1 MASATK
7 VVLSPHAMGS
17 MFGGG
22 SMDPCSP
29 SRLFD
34 TKMMHVI
41 RLSNSPICLPERKEA
56 ETIQFGGKK
65 RRRVHFDVTKFEKV
79 YSKVVHSDETEE
91 VDERWISHEQLLRMQ
106 KRQRYH
112 AAQILAKSPSYTSSI
127 RALMDTHKNLDG
139 GKKVS
144 LKQHISCVSETDCR
158 GLERLVVDKLNHLR
172 KENVRITLS
181 LQAQLR
187 EKGMW
192 GTDYAREMIRKRSA
206 SISRPLQQ
214 LASHLAQLDE
224 WEAKQGTPYKP
235 V

>member
-1 MASATK
+1 MAGATK

-17 MFGGG
+17 MFGG

-34 TKMMHVI
+34 TKMMHAI
-41 RLSNSPICLPERKEA
+41 RLSNQPIYLPERKEA
-56 ETIQFGGKK
+56 DIIQPGSKK
-65 RRRVHFDVTKFEKV
+65 RRRVHFDVTKIEKV
-79 YSKVVHSDETEE
+79 DLKVCCEDTDE
-91 VDERWISHEQLLRMQ
+91 VDERWISQEQLLRMQ

-112 AAQILAKSPSYTSSI
+112 AALVNAQSPNYSSSI

-181 LQAQLR
+181 LQTQLR

-192 GTDYAREMIRKRSA
+192 GTDYAREVIRKRSA
-206 SISRPLQQ
+206 SISRPLRQ